1 MPPPKIIAPDALAK
15 AKRLYEETG
24 TRMVEIA
31 AALDV
36 DTSWVYRFARRHGW
50 RRHRPDRPRT
60 GHDTRFNRANASAR
74 RRTPTKHIPA
84 SLIAQAKRLYLHT
97 TVPTADICALLG
109 IGTHT
114 FHRRLKMWGW
124 PLRSRRIPRDE
135 PAESA
140 AIGVERVPGDEAP
153 SAPAYV
159 LPDEIE
165 RKALAA
171 RLLRLAEQHIAA
183 SERAAA
189 SLEAQAPGD
198 RAEDARAIAGLMRV
212 VRAMSGVTRAKRE
225 HADEPDD
232 PAFRSLEELGRAI
245 SAHLEAMESGAAGD
259 VSREAAGG

>member
-1 MPPPKIIAPDALAK
+1 MTHPVTFGIVTGQHHLSWKQVRQQWHLAEEVGFDHLYLFDHFTGLYDSQDGDCLEASTLLAALAGETEN
-15 AKRLYEETG
+15 AKIGVLVYGNTHRHPAILAK
-24 TRMVEIA
+24 EIVT
-31 AALDV
+31 V
-36 DTSWVYRFARRHGW
+36 DHLSEGR
-50 RRHRPDRPRT
+50 
-60 GHDTRFNRANASAR
+60 
-74 RRTPTKHIPA
+74 
-84 SLIAQAKRLYLHT
+84 
-97 TVPTADICALLG
+97 ALLG

-114 FHRRLKMWGW
+114 FHKRLKLWGW

-140 AIGVERVPGDEAP
+140 AIGVERVPGNEAP
-153 SAPAYV
+153 SASAYV

-198 RAEDARAIAGLMRV
+198 RAEDARAIAGLVRV

-259 VSREAAGG
+259 VYRETEGG